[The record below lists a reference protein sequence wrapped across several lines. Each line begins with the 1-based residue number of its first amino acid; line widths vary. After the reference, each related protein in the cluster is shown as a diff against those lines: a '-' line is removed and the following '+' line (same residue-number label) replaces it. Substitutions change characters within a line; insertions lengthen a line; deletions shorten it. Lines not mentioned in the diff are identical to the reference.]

1 MGLGAS
7 VGASDPAERC
17 RRFLEAT
24 AHLEEGEGAM
34 QDAGSEG
41 DNQRAAGGAALGVEV
56 LANHVRVAPQY
67 SLAALR
73 PGVCP
78 LGRTLTLTLTLTLTR
93 TPTPTPTLTPTL
105 ALALTPTLTL
115 PRCAAVA
122 RSAPRRPS
130 RPPRRRPATTRPS
143 RSRSSTTR
151 ARTSSMSL
159 ATTTRRPTA

>member
-1 MGLGAS
+1 
-7 VGASDPAERC
+7 
-17 RRFLEAT
+17 
-24 AHLEEGEGAM
+24 M

-93 TPTPTPTLTPTL
+93 TPTPTPTLTLTL
-105 ALALTPTLTL
+105 ALTLTL
-115 PRCAAVA
+115 TPSLA
-122 RSAPRRPS
+122 RSTCSA
-130 RPPRRRPATTRPS
+130 S
-143 RSRSSTTR
+143 RSNSPRTTCP
-151 ARTSSMSL
+151 RTRCTSRCYTPNQ
-159 ATTTRRPTA
+159 A

>member
-34 QDAGSEG
+34 QEAGSVDGAEG

-105 ALALTPTLTL
+105 ALALTLTPSL
-115 PRCAAVA
+115 A
-122 RSAPRRPS
+122 RSTCSA
-130 RPPRRRPATTRPS
+130 
-143 RSRSSTTR
+143 SRSSSPRTTCPPTR
-151 ARTSSMSL
+151 CTS
-159 ATTTRRPTA
+159 RRYTPNQA